1 MVPGIGQQ
9 QERWRR
15 PWKHG
20 QVTEAVGGSR
30 ASMGKV
36 SEAGSRG
43 RKGRPRAAM
52 PAARDAEAA
61 RTMESQ
67 GYRSPLVQPEPTDG
81 HVCTILFGPPP
92 EPPEAHGATSVSSH
106 AVAAAIASAV
116 AAAAAAAVAA
126 SSSNNNG
133 SIQQQQLRQQCQ
145 RMDQLQAQLRQ
156 QWQWQQQQ
164 QQLSSNNSSCHFSQR
179 LFSWCPW
186 CPETI
191 FRRLGHVVCFVHF

>member
-1 MVPGIGQQ
+1 MEAWASQRSNGWKPRHEAVEAGGGQRQ
-9 QERWRR
+9 PCMRQGMLR
-15 PWKHG
+15 PHG
-20 QVTEAVGGSR
+20 QWNRR
-30 ASMGKV
+30 APGLRLSSLNPRMAMFVQFCLGHHQ
-36 SEAGSRG
+36 SPQ
-43 RKGRPRAAM
+43 RPM
-52 PAARDAEAA
+52 
-61 RTMESQ
+61 
-67 GYRSPLVQPEPTDG
+67 V
-81 HVCTILFGPPP
+81 V
-92 EPPEAHGATSVSSH
+92 TSVSSH
-106 AVAAAIASAV
+106 AVAAAIASAI

-145 RMDQLQAQLRQ
+145 RMDQLQEQLRQ

-191 FRRLGHVVCFVHF
+191 FRRLGHVGFLFTSDAACIENLL